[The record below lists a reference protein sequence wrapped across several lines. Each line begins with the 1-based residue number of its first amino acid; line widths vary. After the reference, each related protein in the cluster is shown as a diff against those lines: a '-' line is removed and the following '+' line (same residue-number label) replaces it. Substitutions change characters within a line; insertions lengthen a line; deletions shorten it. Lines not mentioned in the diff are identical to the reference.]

1 MHVSVLRQQVSNA
14 ECRMMLLSSANES
27 LYMQRMLLHGENYV
41 EIFSPLPTSGN
52 FVIKPSL
59 IDIQDKG
66 KAALLITRSSII
78 DPATQ
83 QVLAI
88 NESTAF
94 VRGSGGF
101 GRTKPVARAAAA
113 TAANRPPQRLP
124 DAVIEERT
132 SADLAALY
140 RLNADYNPLHIDPA
154 FSSKGGFQDP
164 ILHGLCSFGIST
176 KHVMQQFGQN
186 SAATVKNIKVRA
198 ALSCLHQVFN
208 QSCCHDL
215 CNMLLGFGTNR
226 LRGAICVS
234 GLDFC

>member
-1 MHVSVLRQQVSNA
+1 MLHACVSAMVECCMHVSVLQHQVSNA
-14 ECRMMLLSSANES
+14 ECCMMLLCSANKP

-52 FVIKPSL
+52 FVIQPSL

-66 KAALLITRSSII
+66 KAALLITRSSIV
-78 DPATQ
+78 DPKAQ
-83 QVLAI
+83 KVLAI

-113 TAANRPPQRLP
+113 TAANKPPPRQP
-124 DAVIEERT
+124 DAVIEEHT
-132 SADLAALY
+132 SPDLAALY

-186 SAATVKNIKVRA
+186 SAASIKSIKVRGSSVLFA
-198 ALSCLHQVFN
+198 SVLQ
-208 QSCCHDL
+208 QS
-215 CNMLLGFGTNR
+215 LLT
-226 LRGAICVS
+226 
-234 GLDFC
+234 